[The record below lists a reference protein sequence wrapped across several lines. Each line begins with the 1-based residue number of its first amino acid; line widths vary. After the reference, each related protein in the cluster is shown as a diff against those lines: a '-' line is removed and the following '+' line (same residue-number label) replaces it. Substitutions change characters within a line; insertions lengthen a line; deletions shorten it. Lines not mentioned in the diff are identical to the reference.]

1 MKILYQGAEAIL
13 TRKGNV
19 VVKERVSKKYRI
31 KQIDERL
38 RKQRTKEEVELLN
51 RCRRIGLNVP
61 QILSVSKFSFKM
73 EYIKGEP
80 LRDILNKDNYKNICS
95 QLGKLVAKMHNN
107 SIIHGDLTT
116 SNMIL
121 KDDKIYFIDFGLGAI
136 SKKIEDKGTDLH
148 LVKEALNSQHS
159 DICEDC
165 WKLFLKSYIEFCKDS
180 KEILNRLKKIEQR
193 GRYKCFVI
201 RK

>member
-1 MKILYQGAEAIL
+1 
-13 TRKGNV
+13 
-19 VVKERVSKKYRI
+19 
-31 KQIDERL
+31 
-38 RKQRTKEEVELLN
+38 
-51 RCRRIGLNVP
+51 
-61 QILSVSKFSFKM
+61 M